1 MRTRQIDDIEFNK
14 KQGSISKI
22 DSFDMPVPGHSM
34 TDEPKKWPW
43 DKPPEFTDP
52 DEAVEFVADKIQKPE
67 VKENFLRLMV
77 SGISIE
83 QIVNT
88 IALGGFSDG
97 RWSPDIAEIIKP
109 PVSVILIDMAIKN
122 KIPVKIF
129 EGNPN
134 ELDESRKMSPKNTL
148 AVMKERN
155 PEEFKKVMQSAQY
168 MKDKPSMEEQSQEQG
183 FIDMEQQEGV
193 I

>member
-97 RWSPDIAEIIKP
+97 KWSPDIAEVIKP
-109 PVSVILIDMAIKN
+109 PISVILIDIAVKN
-122 KIPVKIF
+122 KIPVRVF

-168 MKDKPSMEEQSQEQG
+168 IKDKPSMEEQPQEQG

>member
-97 RWSPDIAEIIKP
+97 RWSPDIAEVIKP
-109 PVSVILIDMAIKN
+109 PISVILIDMAIKN

-168 MKDKPSMEEQSQEQG
+168 MKDKLAIEEQPQEQG

>member
-97 RWSPDIAEIIKP
+97 KWSPDIAEVIKP
-109 PVSVILIDMAIKN
+109 PISVILIDIAVKN
-122 KIPVKIF
+122 KIPVRVF

-168 MKDKPSMEEQSQEQG
+168 IKDKPSMEEQPQEQG

-193 I
+193 A

>member
-1 MRTRQIDDIEFNK
+1 MRARQIDDIGFNK

-22 DSFDMPVPGHSM
+22 DSFDMPVPGHSL

-52 DEAVEFVADKIQKPE
+52 DEAVEFIADKIQKPE

-97 RWSPDIAEIIKP
+97 RWSPDIAEVIKP
-109 PVSVILIDMAIKN
+109 PISVILIDMAIKN

-148 AVMKERN
+148 TVMKERN

-168 MKDKPSMEEQSQEQG
+168 IKDKPSMEEQPQEQG

-193 I
+193 V

>member
-97 RWSPDIAEIIKP
+97 RWSPDIAEVIKP
-109 PVSVILIDMAIKN
+109 PISVILIDMAIKN

-168 MKDKPSMEEQSQEQG
+168 IKDKPSMEEQPQEQG

>member
-52 DEAVEFVADKIQKPE
+52 DEAVEFIADKIQKPE

-97 RWSPDIAEIIKP
+97 KWSPDIAEVIKP
-109 PVSVILIDMAIKN
+109 PISVILIDIAVKN
-122 KIPVKIF
+122 KIPVRVF

-168 MKDKPSMEEQSQEQG
+168 IKDKPSMEEQPQEQG

>member
-97 RWSPDIAEIIKP
+97 KWSPDIAEVIKP
-109 PVSVILIDMAIKN
+109 PISVILIDIAVKN
-122 KIPVKIF
+122 KIPVRVF

>member
-1 MRTRQIDDIEFNK
+1 MRARQIDDIGFNK

-52 DEAVEFVADKIQKPE
+52 DEAVEFIADKIQKPE

-97 RWSPDIAEIIKP
+97 RWSPDIAEIIKT
-109 PVSVILIDMAIKN
+109 PVSVILIDIAVKN
-122 KIPVKIF
+122 KIPVRVF

-168 MKDKPSMEEQSQEQG
+168 IKDKPSMEEQPQEQG

>member
-1 MRTRQIDDIEFNK
+1 MRKKQIDDIEFNK
-14 KQGSISKI
+14 KQGSIDKI
-22 DSFDMPVPGHSM
+22 DSFDMPVPGHSL

-52 DEAVEFVADKIQKPE
+52 DEAVEFVAGKIQKPE

-97 RWSPDIAEIIKP
+97 RWSPDIAEVIKP
-109 PVSVILIDMAIKN
+109 PISIILIDMAVKN

-148 AVMKERN
+148 EVMKERN

-168 MKDKPSMEEQSQEQG
+168 MKDRPTMEEQPQEQG
-183 FIDMEQQEGV
+183 FIDIEQQEGV
-193 I
+193 A

>member
-1 MRTRQIDDIEFNK
+1 MRARQIDDIGFNK
-14 KQGSISKI
+14 KQGSIGKI
-22 DSFDMPVPGHSM
+22 DSLNMPVPGHSL
-34 TDEPKKWPW
+34 TDEPIKWPW

-97 RWSPDIAEIIKP
+97 KWSPDIAEVIKP
-109 PVSVILIDMAIKN
+109 PISVILIDIAVKN
-122 KIPVKIF
+122 KIPVRVF

-168 MKDKPSMEEQSQEQG
+168 IKDKPSMEEQPQEQG